1 MIARVGFARGREFGR
16 DGESVRET
24 REGET
29 RLRKFPLGGS
39 VFSAF
44 FRLIFSGFLLLLGMA
59 WVRGEEGKGNGSGR
73 VGWVLGRVGWVMVN
87 WVGLEN
93 KRIGC
98 WD

>member
-1 MIARVGFARGREFGR
+1 MAAHLGIVWEFWL
-16 DGESVRET
+16 SV
-24 REGET
+24 
-29 RLRKFPLGGS
+29 
-39 VFSAF
+39 
-44 FRLIFSGFLLLLGMA
+44 LLGSRG
-59 WVRGEEGKGNGSGR
+59 VRGEEGKGNGSGR